1 MDNSYVPNITSG
13 IMDDKWRSAQLGPG
27 TTFNV
32 KYDNW
37 QNMENLNMC

>member
-1 MDNSYVPNITSG
+1 MNAQL
-13 IMDDKWRSAQLGPG
+13 AQLGPV

>member
-1 MDNSYVPNITSG
+1 MNALLT
-13 IMDDKWRSAQLGPG
+13 QLGPG